1 MVKPWLKWTALSAV
15 VALVVA
21 GGVFIY
27 RRSDTPPEISDAP
40 QQEIDDRFILNNV
53 TLDQANENGET
64 VWSMRATRAIYS
76 PDQQTAEV
84 ENPEGELFQD
94 GEAIYRVEG
103 DRGVVQRD
111 GRRITLRGNIT
122 ATDLRTGAEMT
133 GGELVWVPADDTMT
147 IRNGLTGT
155 HPDLTVEADQGQLFG
170 RDQRVELTGN
180 VTIEGREPRMKLTGE
195 SLEWQMEEQIVSSDR
210 PVDVQRLQGQGER
223 TRVTDQA
230 SSNEAEY
237 RLAEQR
243 LSMNGNVRMAMREPV
258 MSLATESLVWEIE
271 NQLVTMNRPLNA
283 NLRNGQVLLQGDRGS
298 MDLAQEIFD
307 LRGSARATTRRNQSR
322 LRGDRIV
329 WDNGTQEVEAIGN
342 VFYTQAD
349 PEMSSRAPRLVGTLE
364 DQVFVMSGG
373 RVVTEFIPGEQ

>member
-1 MVKPWLKWTALSAV
+1 MKPWLKWTALSAV
-15 VALVVA
+15 VALAVA
-21 GGVFIY
+21 GGVLIY
-27 RRSDTPPEISDAP
+27 RRGNDPPAISDAP

-53 TLDQANENGET
+53 TLDQADENGET
-64 VWSMRATRAIYS
+64 VWSIRATRAIYS

-94 GEAIYRVEG
+94 GEAIYRVGG

-111 GRRITLRGNIT
+111 GRRITLRGDIT

-133 GGELVWVPADDTMT
+133 GGELVWVPADETMT

-155 HPDLTVEADQGQLFG
+155 HPDLTVAAEQGQLFS
-170 RDQRVELTGN
+170 RDQRVDLTGN
-180 VTIEGREPRMKLTGE
+180 VIIEGRDPRVKLTGE
-195 SLEWQMEEQIVSSDR
+195 SLEWQMEEQIVSSNR
-210 PVDVQRLQGQGER
+210 PVEIQRLQGQGER

-230 SSNEAEY
+230 SSNRAEY

-243 LSMNGNVRMAMREPV
+243 LSMNGDVRMAMREPV
-258 MSLATESLVWEIE
+258 MNLATESLIWEIE
-271 NQLVTMNRPLNA
+271 NQQVTMNQPLNA
-283 NLRNGQVLLQGDRGS
+283 NLRNGQVLLQGDRGN
-298 MDLAQEIFD
+298 MDLAREVFD
-307 LRGSARATTRRNQSR
+307 LRGSAQATTRRNQSR

-329 WDNGTQEVEAIGN
+329 WDNATQEVEAIGN
-342 VFYTQAD
+342 VLYTQAD

-364 DQVFVMSGG
+364 DQIFVMSGG

>member
-1 MVKPWLKWTALSAV
+1 MKPWLKWTALSAV

-21 GGVFIY
+21 GGVLIY
-27 RRSDTPPEISDAP
+27 RRGDAPPETSDAP

-53 TLDQANENGET
+53 TLDQADENGET
-64 VWSMRATRAIYS
+64 VWSIRATRAIYS

-94 GEAIYRVEG
+94 GEAIYRVGG

-111 GRRITLRGNIT
+111 GRRITLRGDIT

-133 GGELVWVPADDTMT
+133 GGELVWVPEDETMT

-155 HPDLTVEADQGQLFG
+155 HPDLTVSAEQGQLFS
-170 RDQRVELTGN
+170 RDQRVDLTGN
-180 VTIEGREPRMKLTGE
+180 VIIEGRDPQMKLTGE
-195 SLEWQMEEQIVSSDR
+195 RLEWQMEEQIVSSDR
-210 PVDVQRLQGQGER
+210 PVEIQRLQGQGER

-230 SSNEAEY
+230 SSNRAEY

-243 LSMNGNVRMAMREPV
+243 LAMNGDVRMAMREPV
-258 MSLATESLVWEIE
+258 MNLATESLIWEIE
-271 NQLVTMNRPLNA
+271 NQQVTMNQPLNA
-283 NLRNGQVLLQGDRGS
+283 NLRNGQVLLQGDRGN

-307 LRGSARATTRRNQSR
+307 LRGSAQATTRRNQSR
-322 LRGDRIV
+322 LRGDRII
-329 WDNGTQEVEAIGN
+329 WDNSTQEVEAIGN
-342 VFYTQAD
+342 VLYTQAD

-364 DQVFVMSGG
+364 DQIFVMSGG